1 MWNSAIKRDHYFYGK
16 INIFLQ
22 INVFTKEVTKELI
35 SRKFFERD
43 LVSYYFS
50 TVHTASLQHCEH
62 TLWKRINGKFAL
74 TKIFFRQINSLVVY
88 WVNSLFTRNFCH
100 KRARVNFISVICTTL
115 LEMYFVKP
123 ILSSTYGKK
132 MLHKVKKDDFT
143 ELFIDNIVVHNM
155 NE

>member
-1 MWNSAIKRDHYFYGK
+1 MEKLSKTRSP
-16 INIFLQ
+16 FLRENTQFFRQ

-88 WVNSLFTRNFCH
+88 
-100 KRARVNFISVICTTL
+100 
-115 LEMYFVKP
+115 
-123 ILSSTYGKK
+123 
-132 MLHKVKKDDFT
+132 
-143 ELFIDNIVVHNM
+143 
-155 NE
+155 